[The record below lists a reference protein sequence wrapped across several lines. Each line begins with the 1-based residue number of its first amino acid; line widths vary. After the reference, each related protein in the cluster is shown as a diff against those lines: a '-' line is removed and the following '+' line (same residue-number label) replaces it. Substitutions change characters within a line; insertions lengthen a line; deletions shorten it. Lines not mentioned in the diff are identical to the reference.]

1 MAERDPMAESVAT
14 LLGAT
19 DPSVAATAA
28 PRFADPLTDAF
39 SVAATANHDHIR
51 QPDPAVERDLPPA
64 HAVAAASGL
73 MIASTTLAS
82 GWWHNISFP
91 LVADIDS
98 SRPVAVIPNTAGRA
112 LAFPSGTRT
121 PQRVQRRG
129 APLGPAVRV
138 TARLPQAMRWW
149 HLLKWSLRGQR
160 RSAWTLAAL
169 AVMAGLTSLLV
180 PVTTSVLFE
189 YAIPWG
195 DIDKAITVLSV
206 FALASVGG
214 AVLLLARNA
223 TLITMRDT
231 SDERL
236 SAGLAGGLL
245 RLPTRFFS
253 QMSHGEVLSRALSVE
268 QARALVDDSVLMLIL
283 TAIFGLTNLIF
294 LASLSAQ
301 IGLLVGLTITALV
314 AASIYVQYRA
324 RAALDD
330 VLRTRSGVDASMLEM
345 ISAAVP
351 IRVAAAES
359 RAFAQWARASAPWLE
374 SLQRRPL
381 NAAQPLT
388 ALAPILIDVVL
399 VASIVLLGAAISTR
413 EFVPAFAAVVQ
424 LTVAVT
430 LLSQNVTRLSELGP
444 VLQRMDPITSAPG
457 ERIDNGRHPGPL
469 KGRIT
474 LTNVVFGYDPEQPP
488 LFDGLSMT
496 VQPGEF
502 VAIMGPS
509 GSGKTTLLRLLLG
522 FEHPWSGIVEYD
534 GNDLADLDVAA
545 VRRQI
550 GTVTQSAV
558 PFGSTLRECI
568 CGPRVVDDHRL
579 WDILA
584 RAGLDGLAAE
594 LGLDADIGERGSG
607 LSGGQ
612 RQRLMIARALLGE
625 PPILLLDEAT
635 SALDNV
641 TQDIVMQTVIAM
653 PATRIAIAHR
663 LSTVERAD
671 RVLVIA
677 EGRIVEDGPPEVLRA
692 SGGHY
697 ARLAARQQF

>member
-1 MAERDPMAESVAT
+1 
-14 LLGAT
+14 
-19 DPSVAATAA
+19 
-28 PRFADPLTDAF
+28 
-39 SVAATANHDHIR
+39 
-51 QPDPAVERDLPPA
+51 
-64 HAVAAASGL
+64 
-73 MIASTTLAS
+73 
-82 GWWHNISFP
+82 
-91 LVADIDS
+91 
-98 SRPVAVIPNTAGRA
+98 
-112 LAFPSGTRT
+112 
-121 PQRVQRRG
+121 
-129 APLGPAVRV
+129 
-138 TARLPQAMRWW
+138 
-149 HLLKWSLRGQR
+149 
-160 RSAWTLAAL
+160 
-169 AVMAGLTSLLV
+169 
-180 PVTTSVLFE
+180 
-189 YAIPWG
+189 
-195 DIDKAITVLSV
+195 
-206 FALASVGG
+206 
-214 AVLLLARNA
+214 
-223 TLITMRDT
+223 
-231 SDERL
+231 
-236 SAGLAGGLL
+236 
-245 RLPTRFFS
+245 
-253 QMSHGEVLSRALSVE
+253 
-268 QARALVDDSVLMLIL
+268 
-283 TAIFGLTNLIF
+283 
-294 LASLSAQ
+294 
-301 IGLLVGLTITALV
+301 
-314 AASIYVQYRA
+314 
-324 RAALDD
+324 
-330 VLRTRSGVDASMLEM
+330 
-345 ISAAVP
+345 
-351 IRVAAAES
+351 
-359 RAFAQWARASAPWLE
+359 
-374 SLQRRPL
+374 L